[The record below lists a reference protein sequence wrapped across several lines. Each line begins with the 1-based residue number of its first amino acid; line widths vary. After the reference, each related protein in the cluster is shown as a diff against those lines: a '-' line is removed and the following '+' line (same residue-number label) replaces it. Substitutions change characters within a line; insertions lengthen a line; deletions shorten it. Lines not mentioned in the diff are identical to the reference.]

1 MITPVDNILCG
12 PLNANKVNI
21 ENTLLKNIGY
31 SSEILPNGFVSRNV
45 NISVN
50 ENENNKSTFT
60 EIIND
65 CRKRLTYE
73 GDKYKEIILDKQ
85 EPGEKGEDETIEKLI
100 LGMENRIKSI
110 DNKILE
116 TYKNSILL
124 DNSLPESYRSNKM
137 LSNDDQEILKRL
149 NKFLEQFAS
158 NKFTKNNL

>member
-31 SSEILPNGFVSRNV
+31 SSEILPDGFVSRNV

-50 ENENNKSTFT
+50 ENEKNKSTFT

-85 EPGEKGEDETIEKLI
+85 EPGEKGEDETIEKMI
-100 LGMENRIKSI
+100 ASMENKIKNI
-110 DNKILE
+110 DNKILN
-116 TYKNSILL
+116 TYKKTILL
-124 DNSLPESYRSNKM
+124 DNSLPESYIRNIQFIPTDK
-137 LSNDDQEILKRL
+137 DILERL
-149 NKFLEQFAS
+149 NKFLEQFAK
-158 NKFTKNNL
+158 NKITKDDL